1 MNQNNNYFN
10 GNCVENCPD
19 GYYTFENNASNNKKT
34 CKPCYEKCYSCND
47 GPILNS
53 LNLMTN
59 MNCVTCKKEIDP
71 NDSNNLIEIY
81 IQVDGNCFPII
92 TYSNEK
98 IIFDASE
105 INSGEIEKTCLDY
118 GKSIIYGE
126 YQCIIKPLNTYY
138 VLNNEENTGV
148 IEYCDDACSTCNGE
162 KNILSQDTNCIDCSI
177 GYYKTEDSNT
187 NCILESLIPENY
199 YKNENDNIYYHCYIN
214 CKKCSNN
221 YDIENN
227 NMNCDE
233 CIIDYYFLYETKNCY
248 NMDLIQNNEYYFSN
262 EDDKFHKCYYSC
274 EKCINSDIDENNHN
288 CLSCINNYYFEENTN
303 NCYNLTYTEKG

>member
-1 MNQNNNYFN
+1 M
-10 GNCVENCPD
+10 
-19 GYYTFENNASNNKKT
+19 KK
-34 CKPCYEKCYSCND
+34 
-47 GPILNS
+47 ILE
-53 LNLMTN
+53 LL
-59 MNCVTCKKEIDP
+59 
-71 NDSNNLIEIY
+71 
-81 IQVDGNCFPII
+81 
-92 TYSNEK
+92 
-98 IIFDASE
+98 
-105 INSGEIEKTCLDY
+105 
-118 GKSIIYGE
+118 
-126 YQCIIKPLNTYY
+126 
-138 VLNNEENTGV
+138 
-148 IEYCDDACSTCNGE
+148 
-162 KNILSQDTNCIDCSI
+162 NILSQDTNCIDCSI

-274 EKCINSDIDENNHN
+274 EKCINDDIDENNHN
-288 CLSCINNYYFEENTN
+288 CLSCINNYYFEENAN
-303 NCYNLTYTEKG
+303 NCYNLTYIEKGYYFDNFTINDDELPVFKKCYDNCKTCKNKLIGNEMNCESCITDYYKKNGTNNCYNIDLLNEGYYLKDNLFYKCEENCLTCSDGKTLINDIISNNCLSCDKIMKYYINVMKVVYFVIKEKNLILIQIKIIIIVYHVQRIIID